1 MVAIPQLGLT
11 ASAVH
16 VGEDHWTSPCTI
28 ENVRMYVLT
37 LRRTNTLLHTIS
49 TSTVQA
55 LPPQYK
61 HYIHS
66 TSTTSAVQALPPQY
80 KHYLCSTS
88 TTSTVQ
94 ALPPQYKHYL
104 CSTSTTSA
112 VQALPLQYKHYLC
125 STSTILCVAILRTHV
140 LYTKPHMYIRSNKP
154 APNSEF
160 ENTSTAP

>member
-28 ENVRMYVLT
+28 ENVRMYILT

-49 TSTVQA
+49 TSAVQA

-66 TSTTSAVQALPPQY
+66 TSTTSTVQALPQQYKHYLHSTSTTSAVQALFPQY
-80 KHYLCSTS
+80 KHYLHSTS

-94 ALPPQYKHYL
+94 ALPTQYKHYM
-104 CSTSTTSA
+104 CSNTT
-112 VQALPLQYKHYLC
+112 Y
-125 STSTILCVAILRTHV
+125 RDV
-140 LYTKPHMYIRSNKP
+140 LYTKPHTYIRSNKP